1 MESVRGGE
9 SGRLDINFV
18 SSPTFEVSDSSAVR
32 RPSLG
37 EEGMDGEGEAVF
49 GSPGVPVRLDLVEA
63 VSEPP
68 LLGKERDGSLL
79 KHFYDINDS

>member
-1 MESVRGGE
+1 MVESVWGGE
-9 SGRLDINFV
+9 SGRFDINFA
-18 SSPTFEVSDSSAVR
+18 SSPTFSDSSPVR

-37 EEGMDGEGEAVF
+37 EEGMDGEGEAFF

-68 LLGKERDGSLL
+68 LLGKERDG
-79 KHFYDINDS
+79 IAC